1 MAAAA
6 NSYTIRMTM
15 RENARGV
22 RNDADRAHY
31 VNTCA
36 DWKITKDFDIFT
48 RVAPR
53 TPVTTGY
60 IAQLVVKTTEVTRK
74 TSSGDVILRTSD
86 EIAAM
91 TLNNTKYMTFS
102 YIEIFEYDAV
112 EWEADQFM
120 NGPVV
125 PFDADGPWCV
135 DATNARENKYH
146 TKGTINML
154 GTVIYI
160 PASARFLPAGEGFV
174 RPAPNN
180 ATNDNPA
187 NGLLWRH
194 HDPAVW
200 SRMLAL
206 SGSDPYY
213 HRVAVRWEYP
223 VGPCASVTTL
233 TQTCDGGVG
242 FISPIISAANC
253 PGAVSARGRG
263 RGRGR
268 GGARRRMTR
277 RRYRTT
283 S

>member
-1 MAAAA
+1 MAA
-6 NSYTIRMTM
+6 NPYTIRMTM
-15 RENARGV
+15 RENAEGV
-22 RNDADRAHY
+22 RNDNDRAHY

-36 DWKITKDFDIFT
+36 EWKITKDFEIFA
-48 RVAPR
+48 RRA
-53 TPVTTGY
+53 PVTTGY

-74 TSSGDVILRTSD
+74 TSRGDVILRTSD

-102 YIEIFEYDAV
+102 YIEIFEYDAG

-125 PFDADGPWCV
+125 PFDAAGPWCV
-135 DATNARENKYH
+135 DAMNVRENKYH
-146 TKGTINML
+146 TKGTINMI

-160 PASARFLPAGEGFV
+160 PASAGFDPARQGFKKPGL
-174 RPAPNN
+174 RNKKD
-180 ATNDNPA
+180 DNPA

-194 HDPAVW
+194 YDAAVW

-206 SGSDPYY
+206 SGSVPYY
-213 HRVAVRWEYP
+213 HRVVVRWEYP

-233 TQTCDGGVG
+233 TQICDGGVG
-242 FISPIISAANC
+242 FTSPIVSAPNC
-253 PGAVSARGRG
+253 PGRA
-263 RGRGR
+263 
-268 GGARRRMTR
+268 GGAQQTR
-277 RRYRTT
+277 RRRRQTRKRRRTT

>member
-1 MAAAA
+1 MATTA
-6 NSYTIRMTM
+6 SPYTIRMTM
-15 RENARGV
+15 RENERGV
-22 RNDADRAHY
+22 IDDADRAQY

-36 DWKITKDFDIFT
+36 DWKITKDFEIFA
-48 RVAPR
+48 RRA
-53 TPVTTGY
+53 PVTTGY

-74 TSSGDVILRTSD
+74 TSRGEVILRTSD

-102 YIEIFEYDAV
+102 YIEIFEYDRG
-112 EWEADQFM
+112 EWQADQFM

-125 PFDADGPWCV
+125 PFDAGGPWCV
-135 DATNARENKYH
+135 DATNVRENKYH
-146 TKGTINML
+146 TKGTIYMI

-160 PASARFLPAGEGFV
+160 PASAGFDPAGQGFA
-174 RPAPNN
+174 RPAPTN
-180 ATNDNPA
+180 AANDNPA

-194 HDPAVW
+194 YDATVW
-200 SRMLAL
+200 TSMLAL
-206 SGSDPYY
+206 RGSVPYY
-213 HRVAVRWEYP
+213 HRVVVRWGYP

-242 FISPIISAANC
+242 FTSPIVSAPNC

-263 RGRGR
+263 RG
-268 GGARRRMTR
+268 GARRRLTR
-277 RRYRTT
+277 RRRRTT